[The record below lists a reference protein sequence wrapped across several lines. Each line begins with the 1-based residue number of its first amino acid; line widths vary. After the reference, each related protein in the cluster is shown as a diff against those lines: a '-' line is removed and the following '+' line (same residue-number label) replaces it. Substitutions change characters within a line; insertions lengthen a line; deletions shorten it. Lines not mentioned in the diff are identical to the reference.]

1 MNGTTT
7 CSYFATLH
15 LEASKL
21 LVDIV
26 REQGQRA
33 YVGKVSMDRNSPV
46 RASRR
51 RVGGRGSVVLVVW
64 KRKW

>member
-46 RASRR
+46 CA
-51 RVGGRGSVVLVVW
+51 
-64 KRKW
+64 

>member
-7 CSYFATLH
+7 CSYYATLH

-46 RASRR
+46 RALG
-51 RVGGRGSVVLVVW
+51 RVGREKGGLVLS
-64 KRKW
+64 